1 VHPLQN
7 VVGARRASWRIINQI
22 KMQHESESGDSSANK
37 AELCGE
43 YQKKIET
50 ELEDVR
56 VSAPPCTG
64 TPHSSAVRWL

>member
-1 VHPLQN
+1 
-7 VVGARRASWRIINQI
+7 
-22 KMQHESESGDSSANK
+22 MQHESESGDSSVNK

-56 VSAPPCTG
+56 VSAH
-64 TPHSSAVRWL
+64 TPTRARPSSMP